1 MKTTALIILLA
12 TSFAALADAPKIY
25 SQDGKYLGN
34 LSANQLDPDSVNNPY
49 GQYGSEISPDSI
61 NNDIGQYGS
70 PISNESASNPYAM
83 ESPVIIG
90 DE

>member
-12 TSFAALADAPKIY
+12 TSVTALADAPKIY

-34 LSANQLDPDSVNNPY
+34 LSANQFDPDSVNNPY
-49 GQYGSEISPDSI
+49 GQYGSEFSSESI
-61 NNDIGQYGS
+61 NNKFGRYGS
-70 PISNESASNPYAM
+70 EFSNESASNPYAT
-83 ESPVIIG
+83 EAPFIIG